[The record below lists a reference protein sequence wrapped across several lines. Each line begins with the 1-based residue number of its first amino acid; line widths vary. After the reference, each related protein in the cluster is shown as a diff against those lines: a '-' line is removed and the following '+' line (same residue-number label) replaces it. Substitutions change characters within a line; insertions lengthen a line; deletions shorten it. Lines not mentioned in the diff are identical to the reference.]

1 MSATTTSFDHAR
13 PLLPPDR
20 WRPQSPTTAVPT
32 RPSPPWF
39 PPPPL
44 SRRPTR
50 APPPLSSAQARREG
64 QHDFHASTVIAPHL
78 YPSSLCSRVT
88 APLCTALPIKSST
101 ASVSCPLFCTA
112 GRRFEAYTWKTCTR
126 VRWALIVSLTAL
138 WTVAIR
144 GALLARVCH
153 VVRLIPLQGLNWLE
167 SPRYPWI
174 WVTLARCSH
183 SVVILLS

>member
-78 YPSSLCSRVT
+78 YPSSLCSRVA
-88 APLCTALPIKSST
+88 APLCTAPPSTATDKRLPQAPPGHRRPPRASSST
-101 ASVSCPLFCTA
+101 EQQST
-112 GRRFEAYTWKTCTR
+112 TR
-126 VRWALIVSLTAL
+126 NPKNEV
-138 WTVAIR
+138 
-144 GALLARVCH
+144 GADAFLRCKHLPGDSRVW
-153 VVRLIPLQGLNWLE
+153 P
-167 SPRYPWI
+167 
-174 WVTLARCSH
+174 
-183 SVVILLS
+183 